1 MSAAPDEQA
10 APSTGTTRPVSTVLP
25 MEIVAELDR
34 LVAVLSAVPG
44 AAPTR
49 ASIMRAVIEA
59 GLPVFTASLKKP

>member
-1 MSAAPDEQA
+1 M
-10 APSTGTTRPVSTVLP
+10 STVLP